1 MVLTILRN
9 AMILWVFLAGSVAAQ
24 VTPERMLQSLIAA
37 NEQDWDTATR
47 LAPDVLTLDLV
58 TWMRLRSGADS
69 FEDYQAFTTTRFD
82 WPGMDRVFARGEE
95 SIPEGY
101 SAGQVIGWLG
111 DRLPQ
116 TGVGAVRLAQAYGPG
131 LKALDVLEKTWV
143 HQRLDK
149 DGHDVMV
156 AEFGDLIAP
165 FHMRR
170 VEELL
175 WRSRRTEA
183 DWMLP
188 LLTDDQ
194 RALVEARLAYGRN
207 SGDLVEKLEAVPD
220 PLKDD
225 AGLAYDRYNWLSD
238 RGSKAQAVD
247 LLLERSTSV
256 AALGEPF
263 RWSGWRR
270 SLARSEMRAGRSDR
284 AYQVA
289 SKHFLT
295 EGSSFADLEWVAG
308 YVSLQYLD
316 KPEQALAHF
325 QTALAAVDTPISIG
339 RMAYWSARALEVLGN
354 ADAAQAAYAQAA
366 EHMTGFYGLLAAEK
380 LGMSLDPTLTGRAD
394 PTEWRGAPV
403 MGTELV
409 RAAFGLLEAGA
420 RSSAVSF
427 FRELGLTLDADGVA
441 RVGTLLVE
449 MDEAWYA
456 ILLSKSALTQGVL
469 VPSIYYP
476 RHGLADLRLP
486 VSNALALSIARRES
500 EFNIGIGS
508 SVGALGLMQLMP
520 ATAEEVAGML
530 GEPYSRA
537 RLTSDWEYNARLG
550 ARYLRELQDEFGP
563 SPVQIAAG
571 YNAGPSRPKAW
582 MDERGDPRLGEVDV
596 IDWIE
601 HIPFRETRNYV
612 MHVAESLP
620 IYEARLSGVAPKV
633 ELTRILL
640 GEKPLIRPILRPTG
654 LGPVIVEEAE
664 APVVTAPETAPRPNA
679 RPAE

>member
-1 MVLTILRN
+1 MFRAILRY
-9 AMILWVFLAGSVAAQ
+9 AMISLVFSASCAVAQ
-24 VTPERMLQSLIAA
+24 VTSAPMLQALEAA
-37 NEQDWDTATR
+37 NDEDWETATR

-58 TWMRLRSGADS
+58 TWLRLRDGADS
-69 FEDYQAFTTTRFD
+69 FEDYQAFTNTRYD
-82 WPGMDRVFARGEE
+82 WPGMDRVFARGEAA
-95 SIPEGY
+95 IPDGY
-101 SAGQVIGWLG
+101 NPAQLIGWFG
-111 DRLPQ
+111 DRMPE
-116 TGVGAVRLAQAYGPG
+116 TGIGAVRLAQAHGPG
-131 LKALDVLEKTWV
+131 SKALKVLEQTWV
-143 HQRLDK
+143 NERLDK
-149 DGHDVMV
+149 DGHDAMI
-156 AEFGDLIAP
+156 AAFGDVLAP

-175 WRSRRTEA
+175 WRWRRDEA
-183 DWMLP
+183 SWMLP
-188 LLTDDQ
+188 LLTEDQ
-194 RALVEARLAYGRN
+194 QALVAARLAYGRN
-207 SGDLVEKLEAVPD
+207 AGDLAAKAALVPD
-220 PLKDD
+220 ALSGD
-225 AGLAYDRYNWLSD
+225 AGLAYDRYNWLAD
-238 RGSKAQAVD
+238 RGAKDQAVD
-247 LLLERSTSV
+247 LLLARSTSV

-270 SLARSEMRAGRSDR
+270 SLARSEMRAGRAAR
-284 AYQVA
+284 AYDVA
-289 SKHFLT
+289 SKHFMT
-295 EGSSFADLEWVAG
+295 EGRSFADLEWVAG

-316 KPEQALAHF
+316 QPAQALTHF

-339 RMAYWSARALEVLGN
+339 RMAYWSGRAHDGLGD
-354 ADAAQAAYAQAA
+354 ADAARTAYAQAA
-366 EHMTGFYGLLAAEK
+366 KHMTGFYGLLAAEK
-380 LGMSLDPTLTGRAD
+380 LGMTLDPTLTGRGD

-403 MGTELV
+403 MDTDLV
-409 RAAFGLLEAGA
+409 KGALALLEAGA
-420 RSSAVSF
+420 RSSAVPF
-427 FRELGLTLDADGVA
+427 FRELGRTMDADGIA
-441 RVGTLLVE
+441 HLGALLVE

-476 RHGLADLRLP
+476 RHGLADMRLP

-520 ATAEEVAGML
+520 ATAKEVAGKL
-530 GEPYSRA
+530 GEPYSRG
-537 RLTSDWEYNARLG
+537 RLTSDWQYNARLG

-571 YNAGPSRPKAW
+571 YNAGPSRPRAW

-640 GEKPLIRPILRPTG
+640 GEKPLIRPIERPPG
-654 LGPVIVEEAE
+654 LGPVIVEDAG
-664 APVVTAPETAPRPNA
+664 PVVTAPETALRPSA
-679 RPAE
+679 RPSE

>member
-1 MVLTILRN
+1 MVRAILRS
-9 AMILWVFLAGSVAAQ
+9 AMILWVFLVGSATAQ
-24 VTPERMLQSLIAA
+24 ITPDRVLQSLKAA
-37 NEQDWDTATR
+37 NAKDWDTAVR

-58 TWMRLRSGADS
+58 TWMRLRNGADS

-82 WPGMDRVFARGEE
+82 WPGMDRVFARGERA
-95 SIPEGY
+95 IPQGY
-101 SAGQVIGWLG
+101 SAGQLIGWFG
-111 DRLPQ
+111 ERSPQ
-116 TGVGAVRLAQAYGPG
+116 TGIGAVRLAQAYGVG
-131 LKALDVLEKTWV
+131 EKARDVLKQTWV

-156 AEFGDLIAP
+156 AEFGDVIAP
-165 FHMRR
+165 FHMDR
-170 VEELL
+170 VAELL
-175 WRSRRTEA
+175 WRGRRTEA
-183 DWMLP
+183 GWMLP

-194 RALVEARLAYGRN
+194 RALVAARLAYGARA
-207 SGDLVEKLEAVPD
+207 SDLSDKVAKVPD
-220 PLKDD
+220 ALADD
-225 AGLAYDRYNWLSD
+225 AGLAYDRYNWLAD
-238 RGSKAQAVD
+238 RGAKDQAVD
-247 LLLERSTSV
+247 LLLARSTSF

-270 SLARSEMRAGRSDR
+270 SLARSEMRAGRSAR
-284 AYQVA
+284 AYAVA
-289 SKHFLT
+289 SQHFLT
-295 EGSSFADLEWVAG
+295 EGSSFADLEWIAG
-308 YVSLQYLD
+308 YLSLQYLD
-316 KPEQALAHF
+316 KPDQALAHF
-325 QTALAAVDTPISIG
+325 QTALNAVDTPISIG
-339 RMAYWSARALEVLGN
+339 RMAYWSGRTHEVLGN
-354 ADAAQAAYAQAA
+354 AEAANASFAQAA

-394 PTEWRGAPV
+394 PNDWRGAPV
-403 MGTELV
+403 MDTELV
-409 RAAFGLLEAGA
+409 KAAFALLEAGA

-441 RVGTLLVE
+441 RVGTALVE

-520 ATAEEVAGML
+520 ATAEEVAGKL

-571 YNAGPSRPKAW
+571 YNAGPSRPKTW
-582 MDERGDPRLGEVDV
+582 MDERGDPRLGVVDV
-596 IDWIE
+596 VDWIE

-654 LGPVIVEEAE
+654 LGPVIIEQAIE
-664 APVVTAPETAPRPNA
+664 PLITTPETTPRPTA

>member
-295 EGSSFADLEWVAG
+295 EGSSFADRGGGHAD
-308 YVSLQYLD
+308 LD
-316 KPEQALAHF
+316 
-325 QTALAAVDTPISIG
+325 
-339 RMAYWSARALEVLGN
+339 
-354 ADAAQAAYAQAA
+354 
-366 EHMTGFYGLLAAEK
+366 
-380 LGMSLDPTLTGRAD
+380 RAD
-394 PTEWRGAPV
+394 GL
-403 MGTELV
+403 LV
-409 RAAFGLLEAGA
+409 RARARGFGQCRCGASGLRAGGRTHDGVLRLA
-420 RSSAVSF
+420 GGGKAGHVAGS
-427 FRELGLTLDADGVA
+427 DADGARRSDRVA
-441 RVGTLLVE
+441 RRTCDGDRVG
-449 MDEAWYA
+449 A
-456 ILLSKSALTQGVL
+456 
-469 VPSIYYP
+469 
-476 RHGLADLRLP
+476 RGLR
-486 VSNALALSIARRES
+486 IARGGRAVIGGVVLS
-500 EFNIGIGS
+500 GIG
-508 SVGALGLMQLMP
+508 P
-520 ATAEEVAGML
+520 DAGR
-530 GEPYSRA
+530 GWRRKGRHA
-537 RLTSDWEYNARLG
+537 
-550 ARYLRELQDEFGP
+550 FG
-563 SPVQIAAG
+563 
-571 YNAGPSRPKAW
+571 
-582 MDERGDPRLGEVDV
+582 
-596 IDWIE
+596 
-601 HIPFRETRNYV
+601 RN
-612 MHVAESLP
+612 
-620 IYEARLSGVAPKV
+620 G
-633 ELTRILL
+633 
-640 GEKPLIRPILRPTG
+640 
-654 LGPVIVEEAE
+654 
-664 APVVTAPETAPRPNA
+664 
-679 RPAE
+679 